1 VVAGPAETTRLA
13 GLATDGGVYVGTA
26 TFDFEYAERGVRAIA
41 MFLRSDA
48 AQLAGLV
55 ARVDAGDLTV
65 DVAARRPLIELPAVH
80 DEAVAGTLPGKT
92 VLLP

>member
-1 VVAGPAETTRLA
+1 
-13 GLATDGGVYVGTA
+13 VGTA

-65 DVAARRPLIELPAVH
+65 DVAARRPLTDLPAVH